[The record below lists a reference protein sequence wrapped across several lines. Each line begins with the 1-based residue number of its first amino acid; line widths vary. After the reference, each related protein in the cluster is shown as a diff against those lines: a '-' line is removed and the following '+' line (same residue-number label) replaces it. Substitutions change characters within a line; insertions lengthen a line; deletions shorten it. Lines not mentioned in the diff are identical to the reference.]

1 MDENERAQAQAM
13 ELLIQQCV
21 SVQQDGI
28 SPPSAPV
35 SARENAAAN
44 ATFLD
49 LLAQTCADAN
59 AAVQQLDE
67 EDVAAGLASA
77 VAATQ
82 QSLRSVGRNVGA
94 ILQDPE
100 QMRELC
106 YHVQQADAK
115 VLEALQTSSAL
126 LDNGESDGHESDG
139 ALATRAGGASTALV
153 VPSDEENVRNMML
166 FAESMCTTMDHALST
181 ITKDELALAAQL
193 SLSIAQKLLDAGQTL
208 FTSLGD
214 EERRKVRDGDRGNRI
229 TIEELQED
237 EDTEPLKENKARESG
252 RQESR
257 TDKRQ
262 LKRAAVLRTYVAD
275 LYNRTRE
282 EAVEHPFLAGA
293 LTAAGLPF
301 IGLAIPVASLVALA
315 LTIEKYYPE
324 HAKLTL
330 ELCSNFIQMSKLWFL
345 LLKISAR
352 QGAVSASWVFPI
364 STRWP
369 LGLPSKF
376 LTHIHLHHGCQVQR
390 FEERNRSK
398 EKRLLQVKID
408 ELQTSVT
415 TAQEEAEKLKSEA
428 REREERM
435 KALKWELVRQLKMTG
450 SPASVSHRASL
461 SPSSST
467 RIPLNWKLN
476 DDVSLRQSVASPV
489 KKPTTYDTVD
499 DSRDKILTKSAESPT
514 KDPNTS
520 DTVDLRSDTSPT
532 GTLSTNRPLLLA
544 PRRSLLNAAAAPET
558 NPNQAADAKEP
569 AQPAQMTFKP
579 SDPASE
585 SNDSVHDPPDA
596 KETDKSPRESKSRDD
611 PPPKDE
617 EDETKEGTGT
627 PASKPH
633 DVESKDFDSDGPET
647 NDVLHFSEDDSSS
660 SS

>member
-1 MDENERAQAQAM
+1 MDEYERAQAQAM

-35 SARENAAAN
+35 SARKNAAAN

-49 LLAQTCADAN
+49 LLAQTCAGAN

-214 EERRKVRDGDRGNRI
+214 EERRKVRDGDRGDRI

-262 LKRAAVLRTYVAD
+262 LKRAAMLRTYVAD

-352 QGAVSASWVFPI
+352 QVSV
-364 STRWP
+364 
-369 LGLPSKF
+369 
-376 LTHIHLHHGCQVQR
+376 V
-390 FEERNRSK
+390 
-398 EKRLLQVKID
+398 
-408 ELQTSVT
+408 
-415 TAQEEAEKLKSEA
+415 
-428 REREERM
+428 
-435 KALKWELVRQLKMTG
+435 
-450 SPASVSHRASL
+450 
-461 SPSSST
+461 
-467 RIPLNWKLN
+467 
-476 DDVSLRQSVASPV
+476 
-489 KKPTTYDTVD
+489 
-499 DSRDKILTKSAESPT
+499 
-514 KDPNTS
+514 
-520 DTVDLRSDTSPT
+520 
-532 GTLSTNRPLLLA
+532 
-544 PRRSLLNAAAAPET
+544 
-558 NPNQAADAKEP
+558 AKECFTSWYEY
-569 AQPAQMTFKP
+569 AYTNGFMATGMELASTGCSLGFLGISYLYQM
-579 SDPASE
+579 A
-585 SNDSVHDPPDA
+585 VGA
-596 KETDKSPRESKSRDD
+596 
-611 PPPKDE
+611 
-617 EDETKEGTGT
+617 TKQ
-627 PASKPH
+627 
-633 DVESKDFDSDGPET
+633 
-647 NDVLHFSEDDSSS
+647 VLE
-660 SS
+660 